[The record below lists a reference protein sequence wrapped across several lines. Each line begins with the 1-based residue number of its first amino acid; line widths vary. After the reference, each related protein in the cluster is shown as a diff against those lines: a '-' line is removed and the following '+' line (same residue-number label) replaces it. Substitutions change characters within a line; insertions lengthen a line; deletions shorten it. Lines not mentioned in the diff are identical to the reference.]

1 MSNASSKSTPAG
13 RKWIGFVITLVRA
26 LFATFL
32 GIALIFQP
40 DKARPLLVNFMGVF
54 WLASGVMSLRWGA
67 TGRRAGRRSIVAGAV
82 GILAAVMVLTRSWTR
97 GLVGEDL
104 AFILLGGVMI
114 LTGIIHTIGG
124 FHVGEDAMRKWSWT
138 SFLLGVFEIVLGL
151 LLATS
156 GGEVRPATLWAATI
170 WAFIGGVILMG
181 DALRQRRRARQGN

>member
-1 MSNASSKSTPAG
+1 
-13 RKWIGFVITLVRA
+13 
-26 LFATFL
+26 
-32 GIALIFQP
+32 
-40 DKARPLLVNFMGVF
+40 
-54 WLASGVMSLRWGA
+54 
-67 TGRRAGRRSIVAGAV
+67 
-82 GILAAVMVLTRSWTR
+82 
-97 GLVGEDL
+97 LVGEDL

-181 DALRQRRRARQGN
+181 DALRQRRRAQQGN